1 MKQRKLLLIL
11 VLLCAVVQGA
21 WAQSSWDE
29 VYAITQTNSANWT
42 QLTEGSTTGKTLG
55 TAGSTTYYYAD
66 ANLTFS
72 NSTVSGSGLTILGTV
87 YFYVPDGVTVTCT
100 GAHANGQMGGGAGIE
115 LTEGNTL
122 YLLGSGT
129 LNATGGN
136 AADGGNG
143 GNGTDASCD
152 FNSMEWAWVGGNGH
166 GGNGGGGAGAGI
178 GTRGGTGGAGG
189 NAPEPEI
196 YYTTWTENGV
206 AGSAGSAGQTAGAKG
221 ELHVSKDITINA
233 TGGSQGSAG
242 TAGTAGKSCMRY
254 GSREYSIPGGGGG
267 GAGGFGGA
275 ANNIGPGGPGGGGG
289 GGGAKGSHDRTSTG
303 FYIIYANGGGGGQN
317 GDGSYAASGGTAGV
331 STANINNGTCDTN
344 DLSWV
349 QAEERGKESS
359 DVNTTTNGGAGGA
372 CGTSIIN
379 DVVSS
384 ETTTMTSGSY
394 TVLFD
399 VTVQSR
405 IQISGNVTLNLG
417 EGATL
422 MAKKGIEVS
431 KGNSLTINGPGA
443 LTIDGCDKNKSGIG
457 AFEVG
462 IITINGGTINVRGG
476 AHGAGIGGDEHNE
489 DGGTIIINGGVVTAQ
504 GAGSAAGIGGG
515 CGDYTTDGH
524 SSWGRCGNIIIN
536 GGQVTARGG
545 DETAGIGPGF
555 SLMGSNSGT
564 LTLGWTNAQE
574 DFIYCSGFKSGSS
587 SYGKITLNS
596 ITFAEGKQFVI
607 DGTATIATSSN
618 IGGQKIVPYTTEQ
631 LPLSGAGTLEN
642 PWRISSVADWNVLAQ
657 NIIAGNSYSGEY
669 VQLDADIE
677 IAGGVGGHDEKAEND
692 RPFSGTFLGNNKT
705 ITAAFSSITWGAA
718 PFRYISGAT
727 IKNLTVAGTIT
738 SNQYYTS
745 GLVGFAD
752 GENLIEG
759 CIVSATINQNSDYA
773 GGFVGNGKTSTT
785 TIRDCIF
792 QGTVNGTNYVD
803 HVNQGWHHYETTH
816 NVCGFWGYGDEG
828 STLIM
833 QNCLEK
839 GTYNTIDGMHP
850 IGLQNGTSNVTN
862 THYLTPQ
869 SGPLSHTV
877 VGGAYRAYSVNT
889 AEGEMLRPVQLLDGN
904 TYYTPCIITLDDSYR
919 LEDNSVSV
927 TPVVKASDETTLLT
941 LGTDY
946 TATVDGTEVTSYP
959 MSFTSLGFKTFTI
972 TGLGN
977 CNGSTS
983 ARFIVIG
990 QKGEGTPENPYTI
1003 SNTGEWDA
1011 FAYQVNHG
1019 NSYSG
1024 KYVQLDAD
1032 IDIDLPVGVRTS
1044 DTDTKPFSGTFLGN
1058 NKTIQ
1063 VSLVSDGNSGLA
1075 PFRQISGATI
1085 KDLKVAGTIA
1095 SDHRHTSG
1103 LVGFADGTNL
1113 IENCVVTAT
1122 INQHSDYAGGI
1133 VGHGLTSNTTL
1144 RGCVFAGIIN
1154 GIDMSEII
1162 YSHDG
1167 YQIKSWSPAFI
1178 GGIWGWSD
1186 SGTPTLENCL
1196 EAGTYTNIWSM
1207 HPIGLQGGSGS
1218 ITNCYYVKP
1227 QIGSPTNA
1235 CTVSGAKQAYTI
1247 TSGTGVTM
1255 ANSGE
1260 VRITY
1265 DVSRLTFYNGGLK
1278 YGEMLYAACDDVVS
1292 LTLSHDTN
1300 GDCNFIQYVASGG
1313 GTLSTQDAT
1322 SATLTMPASNV
1333 TIRSSWAIPTDGSGN
1348 HLISAENEWD
1358 VFCTNV
1364 ESGMAYSGQTV
1375 KLMADISV
1383 STMAGA
1389 SETNSFQGTFL
1400 GGGHTITAAITDNIN
1415 GGAAPFRYIKNA
1427 TIKNLTVAG
1436 TITSNQ
1442 RHMSGLVGFADSE
1455 GEGKNLIE
1463 GCTVTATLNI
1473 NTDYAGG
1480 IIGHGKSSATTIRGC
1495 VFAGTMNSNSNP
1507 NVGVI
1512 WGWSDSAT
1520 PTLEN
1525 SLEAGTYTGIS
1536 KLHPMGLQ
1544 KAAGTIT
1551 NCYYTTP
1558 QIGSPENACT
1568 VSGARHAYA
1577 VATAPAKLGN
1587 LVQDYGK
1594 VKVYDNGILYDGT
1607 YYVIPTPLAGS
1618 GTEDEPYI
1626 INNDYDWN
1634 SFAYHVNNGTN
1645 YSDQFVKL
1653 YSDISVSE
1661 MVGSS
1666 ETNSFQGTFLGDGVH
1681 TLTFT
1686 AGSSSAAFG
1695 EENCA
1700 PFRYTKDATIRDL
1713 KVTGTIYT
1721 SRKFAAGL
1729 VARNSGTTTITNC
1742 QIGTVIHSSFRGDG
1756 THGGIVAMPAG
1767 STTTNITGCIYNG
1780 RLLTTKSTTYCG
1792 GFVGWSGD
1800 NTVTVVHSLYA
1811 PDANIVVAAGETAI
1825 DNGAT
1830 FVRGNKPT
1838 VEANCYYTETMGS
1851 AQGTHAYALAT
1862 APANFGNLVQDYGML
1877 QVYGNGILYDGTY
1890 YVAPATV
1897 SLADNADNSTTISGA
1912 NGYMANVTLQ
1922 SRTLYRDGDWNTL
1935 CLPFSLDN
1943 IYGTCLQGATV
1954 KTLESTGFSDG
1965 TLTMNFTE
1973 NVNGIEAGKPYIVK
1987 WEPVDLSTLT
1997 THYTA
2002 QDGETL
2008 TGTLGANV
2016 KISIA
2021 AGATVKLQ
2029 DVTINGTN
2037 DQRYSW
2043 AGISCLGNATII
2055 LKGTNN
2061 VSGFSENYSGIYVPS
2076 GSTLTIKGSGS
2087 LTARGSDIGAGIGAE
2102 YYIPCGN
2109 IVIEGGTIN
2118 AYGGWLAAGIGG
2130 SWRALCGDITITDG
2144 VTKVYAESGSSEV
2157 GAIGAGY
2164 YSSCGTVTI
2173 GGTVGAITA
2182 SSHTYTGTRSGSVDV
2197 AMPNLVNPEFKS
2209 VINSDA
2215 PANVETDY
2223 VDFVGTY
2230 SPVSLPAGDRSN
2242 LYLGAGNTLYW
2253 PASSG
2258 RTINAFRAYF
2268 QLKQGLTAGEST
2280 NSQQSS
2286 VRAFVL
2292 NFGDDEG
2299 TTGIVEMRNEGNEG
2313 NKGNERNAFWYT
2325 LDGRRL
2331 SGKPTK
2337 SGVYIN
2343 GGRKVVVK

>member
-66 ANLTFS
+66 TNLTFS

-136 AADGGNG
+136 AADGSNGGNGGDAYMDYGNNYLYSGNG
-143 GNGTDASCD
+143 GN
-152 FNSMEWAWVGGNGH
+152 

-178 GTRGGTGGAGG
+178 GTRGGNGGAGG
-189 NAPEPEI
+189 AGGLRHERSGSG
-196 YYTTWTENGV
+196 TWSVANGNN
-206 AGSAGSAGQTAGAKG
+206 GSAGSAGTSAGAVG
-221 ELHVSKDITINA
+221 QLYRLQSLVNLNA
-233 TGGSQGSAG
+233 KGGSISNRAGAGGSAG
-242 TAGTAGKSCMRY
+242 WSALWDGYRNWSA
-254 GSREYSIPGGGGG
+254 PGGGGG
-267 GAGGFGGA
+267 GGGGYGGGA
-275 ANNIGPGGPGGGGG
+275 CDIGTGGPGGGGG
-289 GGGAKGSHDRTSTG
+289 GGGAGGCLDWKQSGYY
-303 FYIIYANGGGGGQN
+303 FYISAGGAGG
-317 GDGSYAASGGTAGV
+317 
-331 STANINNGTCDTN
+331 NNGKPNTTAPTGE
-344 DLSWV
+344 
-349 QAEERGKESS
+349 QAEVSPKYLENGKCGTNGSFDDD
-359 DVNTTTNGGAGGA
+359 DVSYGVGSATSGTGGAGGA
-372 CGTSIIN
+372 KGNNSVGGTTTFIVYSGAAVTFPTRIQVCGTA
-379 DVVSS
+379 
-384 ETTTMTSGSY
+384 E
-394 TVLFD
+394 
-399 VTVQSR
+399 
-405 IQISGNVTLNLG
+405 LNLG
-417 EGATL
+417 EDATL

-443 LTIDGCDKNKSGIG
+443 LTIDGCDENKSGIG

-462 IITINGGTINVRGG
+462 IITINGGTITSRGG
-476 AHGAGIGGDEHNE
+476 VHGAGIGGDEHNE

-574 DFIYCSGFKSGSS
+574 DFIYCSGFKSGSNY
-587 SYGKITLNS
+587 YGKITLNS

-618 IGGQKIVPYTTEQ
+618 IGGKKIVPYTTEQ

-642 PWRISSVADWNVLAQ
+642 PWRITSVADWNVLAQ

-677 IAGGVGGHDEKAEND
+677 ITRVVGGHEGNGVND

-752 GENLIEG
+752 GTNLIEN
-759 CIVSATINQNSDYA
+759 CVVTATINQNSDYA

-792 QGTVNGTNYVD
+792 QGTVNGTNYVV
-803 HVNQGWHHYETTH
+803 HVNQGWSHYETTH

-850 IGLQNGTSNVTN
+850 IGLQNGTSNLTN
-862 THYLTPQ
+862 THYLTPP

-877 VGGAYRAYSVNT
+877 VSGAYQAYSVNT
-889 AEGEMLRPVQLLDGN
+889 AEGEMLRPLQLLDGN

-927 TPVVKASDETTLLT
+927 TPVVKASDGTTLLT

-1333 TIRSSWAIPTDGSGN
+1333 TIRSRWAIPTDGSGN
-1348 HLISAENEWD
+1348 HLISYENEWD
-1358 VFCTNV
+1358 AFCTNV
-1364 ESGMAYSGQTV
+1364 ETGMAYSGQTV

-1383 STMAGA
+1383 SAMAGA
-1389 SETNSFQGTFL
+1389 SEANSFQGTFL
-1400 GGGHTITAAITDNIN
+1400 GGGHTITAAMTDTIN

-1463 GCTVTATLNI
+1463 DCAVTATLNV
-1473 NTDYAGG
+1473 NTDYVGG
-1480 IIGHGKSSATTIRGC
+1480 IVGHGLSSKTTIRGC
-1495 VFAGTMNSNSNP
+1495 VFAGTMNSNSDP

-1512 WGWSDSAT
+1512 WGWSDSGT

-1525 SLEAGTYTGIS
+1525 CLEAGTYTGIS

-1544 KAAGTIT
+1544 GGSGSIT
-1551 NCYYTTP
+1551 NCYYVKP
-1558 QIGSPENACT
+1558 QIGSPTNACT
-1568 VSGARHAYA
+1568 VSGAKQAYA
-1577 VATAPAKLGN
+1577 FVSAPTNLGN
-1587 LVQDYGK
+1587 LEHNYGTMT
-1594 VKVYDNGILYDGT
+1594 VYENGILY
-1607 YYVIPTPLAGS
+1607 
-1618 GTEDEPYI
+1618 
-1626 INNDYDWN
+1626 
-1634 SFAYHVNNGTN
+1634 
-1645 YSDQFVKL
+1645 
-1653 YSDISVSE
+1653 
-1661 MVGSS
+1661 
-1666 ETNSFQGTFLGDGVH
+1666 
-1681 TLTFT
+1681 
-1686 AGSSSAAFG
+1686 
-1695 EENCA
+1695 
-1700 PFRYTKDATIRDL
+1700 
-1713 KVTGTIYT
+1713 
-1721 SRKFAAGL
+1721 
-1729 VARNSGTTTITNC
+1729 
-1742 QIGTVIHSSFRGDG
+1742 
-1756 THGGIVAMPAG
+1756 GGI
-1767 STTTNITGCIYNG
+1767 
-1780 RLLTTKSTTYCG
+1780 
-1792 GFVGWSGD
+1792 
-1800 NTVTVVHSLYA
+1800 
-1811 PDANIVVAAGETAI
+1811 
-1825 DNGAT
+1825 
-1830 FVRGNKPT
+1830 
-1838 VEANCYYTETMGS
+1838 
-1851 AQGTHAYALAT
+1851 
-1862 APANFGNLVQDYGML
+1862 
-1877 QVYGNGILYDGTY
+1877 Y
-1890 YVAPATV
+1890 YVASTTV
-1897 SLADNADNSTTISGA
+1897 SLADNADNSTTISDNDGLPT
-1912 NGYMANVTLQ
+1912 NVTLVG
-1922 SRTLYRDGDWNTL
+1922 RTFYRDGDWNTL

-2164 YSSCGTVTI
+2164 NSSCGTVTI

-2182 SSHTYTGTRSGSVDV
+2182 SSHTYTGTGSGSVDV
-2197 AMPNLVNPEFKS
+2197 AMPNLVNPAFS
-2209 VINSDA
+2209 GVIISKGT
-2215 PANVETDY
+2215 ANVSTDY

-2230 SPVSLPAGDRSN
+2230 SPVSIAGEDRSV
-2242 LYLGAGNTLYW
+2242 LYLGDNSTLYY
-2253 PASSG
+2253 PNAAK
-2258 RTINAFRAYF
+2258 TIGAFRAYF
-2268 QLKQGLTAGEST
+2268 QLKQGLTAG
-2280 NSQQSS
+2280 SQSA

-2292 NFGDDEG
+2292 NFGDDSNA
-2299 TTGIVEMRNEGNEG
+2299 TGILTTNFTNPTNSDNE
-2313 NKGNERNAFWYT
+2313 WYS

-2331 SGKPTK
+2331 NGKPTQR
-2337 SGVYIN
+2337 GIYIN
-2343 GGRKVVVK
+2343 NGKKTIIK

>member
-1 MKQRKLLLIL
+1 
-11 VLLCAVVQGA
+11 
-21 WAQSSWDE
+21 
-29 VYAITQTNSANWT
+29 
-42 QLTEGSTTGKTLG
+42 
-55 TAGSTTYYYAD
+55 
-66 ANLTFS
+66 
-72 NSTVSGSGLTILGTV
+72 
-87 YFYVPDGVTVTCT
+87 
-100 GAHANGQMGGGAGIE
+100 
-115 LTEGNTL
+115 
-122 YLLGSGT
+122 
-129 LNATGGN
+129 
-136 AADGGNG
+136 
-143 GNGTDASCD
+143 
-152 FNSMEWAWVGGNGH
+152 
-166 GGNGGGGAGAGI
+166 
-178 GTRGGTGGAGG
+178 
-189 NAPEPEI
+189 
-196 YYTTWTENGV
+196 
-206 AGSAGSAGQTAGAKG
+206 
-221 ELHVSKDITINA
+221 
-233 TGGSQGSAG
+233 
-242 TAGTAGKSCMRY
+242 
-254 GSREYSIPGGGGG
+254 
-267 GAGGFGGA
+267 
-275 ANNIGPGGPGGGGG
+275 
-289 GGGAKGSHDRTSTG
+289 
-303 FYIIYANGGGGGQN
+303 
-317 GDGSYAASGGTAGV
+317 
-331 STANINNGTCDTN
+331 
-344 DLSWV
+344 
-349 QAEERGKESS
+349 
-359 DVNTTTNGGAGGA
+359 
-372 CGTSIIN
+372 
-379 DVVSS
+379 
-384 ETTTMTSGSY
+384 MTSGSY

-443 LTIDGCDKNKSGIG
+443 LTIDGCDENKSGIG

-555 SLMGSNSGT
+555 SLLGSNSGT

-574 DFIYCSGFKSGSS
+574 DFIYCSGFKSGSNY
-587 SYGKITLNS
+587 YGKITLNS

-618 IGGQKIVPYTTEQ
+618 IGGKKIVPYTTEQ

-642 PWRISSVADWNVLAQ
+642 PWRITSAADWNVLAQ

-705 ITAAFSSITWGAA
+705 ITAAFSSITQGAA

-738 SNQYYTS
+738 SDQYYTS

-785 TIRDCIF
+785 TIRGCIF
-792 QGTVNGTNYVD
+792 QGTVNGSIYV
-803 HVNQGWHHYETTH
+803 VHHYNGGYRYETTH

-850 IGLQNGTSNVTN
+850 IGLQNGTSNLTN

-889 AEGEMLRPVQLLDGN
+889 AEGEMLRPLQLLDGN

-983 ARFIVIG
+983 ASFIVIR

-1003 SNTGEWDA
+1003 SNTDEWDA
-1011 FAYQVNHG
+1011 FVYQVNLG

-1024 KYVQLDAD
+1024 KYVKLMDD
-1032 IDIDLPVGVRTS
+1032 IDISSTVGVLE
-1044 DTDTKPFSGTFLGN
+1044 DKPFSGTFNGGGH
-1058 NKTIQ
+1058 TITATINDN
-1063 VSLVSDGNSGLA
+1063 SDSGTA
-1075 PFRQISGATI
+1075 PFRYIKNATI
-1085 KDLKVAGTIA
+1085 KNLTVAGTIT
-1095 SDHRHTSG
+1095 SNQRHMSG
-1103 LVGFADGTNL
+1103 LVGFADSEGEGKNL
-1113 IENCVVTAT
+1113 IEGCTVTAT
-1122 INQHSDYAGGI
+1122 LNINTDYAGGI
-1133 VGHGLTSNTTL
+1133 IGHGKSSATTI
-1144 RGCVFAGIIN
+1144 RGCVFAGTMN
-1154 GIDMSEII
+1154 SNSNPNVGV
-1162 YSHDG
+1162 
-1167 YQIKSWSPAFI
+1167 
-1178 GGIWGWSD
+1178 IWGWSN
-1186 SGTPTLENCL
+1186 SGTPALENCL
-1196 EAGTYTNIWSM
+1196 EAGTYTGISKL
-1207 HPIGLQGGSGS
+1207 HPMGLQGGSGT
-1218 ITNCYYVKP
+1218 IANCYYVKP
-1227 QIGSPTNA
+1227 QIGSPSHA

-1333 TIRSSWAIPTDGSGN
+1333 TIRSRWAIPTDGSGN
-1348 HLISAENEWD
+1348 HLISYENEWD
-1358 VFCTNV
+1358 AFCTNV

-1400 GGGHTITAAITDNIN
+1400 GGGHTITAAMTDNIN

-1742 QIGTVIHSSFRGDG
+1742 QIGTVIHSSVSGDG

-1767 STTTNITGCIYNG
+1767 STTTNITGCVYNG
-1780 RLLTTKSTTYCG
+1780 RLLTTSSTQYCG

-1800 NTVTVVHSLYA
+1800 NTVTVAHSLYA

-1838 VEANCYYTETMGS
+1838 VEANCYYTEMMGS

-2029 DVTINGTN
+2029 DVTINGTK

-2055 LKGTNN
+2055 LKGTNT
-2061 VSGFSENYSGIYVPS
+2061 VKGFYLGYPGIHVPS

-2087 LTARGSDIGAGIGAE
+2087 LTASGRGDAAGIGGGTE
-2102 YYIPCGN
+2102 IPCGN

>member
-1 MKQRKLLLIL
+1 
-11 VLLCAVVQGA
+11 
-21 WAQSSWDE
+21 
-29 VYAITQTNSANWT
+29 
-42 QLTEGSTTGKTLG
+42 
-55 TAGSTTYYYAD
+55 
-66 ANLTFS
+66 
-72 NSTVSGSGLTILGTV
+72 
-87 YFYVPDGVTVTCT
+87 
-100 GAHANGQMGGGAGIE
+100 
-115 LTEGNTL
+115 
-122 YLLGSGT
+122 
-129 LNATGGN
+129 
-136 AADGGNG
+136 
-143 GNGTDASCD
+143 
-152 FNSMEWAWVGGNGH
+152 
-166 GGNGGGGAGAGI
+166 
-178 GTRGGTGGAGG
+178 
-189 NAPEPEI
+189 
-196 YYTTWTENGV
+196 
-206 AGSAGSAGQTAGAKG
+206 
-221 ELHVSKDITINA
+221 
-233 TGGSQGSAG
+233 
-242 TAGTAGKSCMRY
+242 
-254 GSREYSIPGGGGG
+254 
-267 GAGGFGGA
+267 
-275 ANNIGPGGPGGGGG
+275 
-289 GGGAKGSHDRTSTG
+289 
-303 FYIIYANGGGGGQN
+303 
-317 GDGSYAASGGTAGV
+317 
-331 STANINNGTCDTN
+331 
-344 DLSWV
+344 
-349 QAEERGKESS
+349 
-359 DVNTTTNGGAGGA
+359 
-372 CGTSIIN
+372 
-379 DVVSS
+379 
-384 ETTTMTSGSY
+384 MTSGSY

-476 AHGAGIGGDEHNE
+476 ANGAGIGGDEHNE
-489 DGGTIIINGGVVTAQ
+489 VGGTIIINGGVVTAQ

-536 GGQVTARGG
+536 GGQVTARGGG

-677 IAGGVGGHDEKAEND
+677 ITRAVGGHEGNGVND

-927 TPVVKASDETTLLT
+927 TPVVKASDGTTLLT

-1247 TSGTGVTM
+1247 TGDTGVTM

-1313 GTLSTQDAT
+1313 GTLSTPDAT

-1400 GGGHTITAAITDNIN
+1400 GGGHTITAAMTDTIN

-1442 RHMSGLVGFADSE
+1442 SHMSGLVGFADSE

-1463 GCTVTATLNI
+1463 DCAVTATLNI

-1512 WGWSDSAT
+1512 WGCSDSAT

-1525 SLEAGTYTGIS
+1525 SLEAGTYTGIK

>member
-1 MKQRKLLLIL
+1 MRLKNIL
-11 VLLCAVVQGA
+11 CIFALLCAVVQGA
-21 WAQSSWDE
+21 WAQANWDE

-42 QLTEGSTTGKTLG
+42 QLTEGSTTGQTIG
-55 TAGSTTYYYAD
+55 TTGATTYLHVTG
-66 ANLTFS
+66 NLTFS
-72 NSTVSGSGLTILGTV
+72 NTTAGGSGLTILGTV
-87 YFYVPDGVTVTCT
+87 YLYVPEGVTLTCT
-100 GAHANGQMGGGAGIE
+100 GANADGQTGAGAGIE

-136 AADGGNG
+136 AADGSNG
-143 GNGTDASCD
+143 GDGGDAYLNYENDYLYSGT
-152 FNSMEWAWVGGNGH
+152 GGN

-178 GTRGGTGGAGG
+178 GTRGGNGGAGG
-189 NAPEPEI
+189 AGGLRHERSGAG
-196 YYTTWTENGV
+196 TWSV
-206 AGSAGSAGQTAGAKG
+206 ADGNNGSAGSAGTSAGAVG
-221 ELHVSKDITINA
+221 QLYRLQSLVNLNA
-233 TGGSQGSAG
+233 KGGSIGNRSGAGGSAG
-242 TAGTAGKSCMRY
+242 WSALWDGTRNWSA
-254 GSREYSIPGGGGG
+254 PGGGGG
-267 GAGGFGGA
+267 GGGGYGGGA
-275 ANNIGPGGPGGGGG
+275 CDIGTGGPGGGGG
-289 GGGAKGSHDRTSTG
+289 GGGAGGCLDWKDSGYY
-303 FYIIYANGGGGGQN
+303 FYISAGGAGG
-317 GDGSYAASGGTAGV
+317 
-331 STANINNGTCDTN
+331 NNGKPNTTAQTGE
-344 DLSWV
+344 
-349 QAEERGKESS
+349 QAEVSPKYLENGRCGTNGSFDDD
-359 DVNTTTNGGAGGA
+359 DVSYGVGSATSGTGGAGGA
-372 CGTSIIN
+372 KGNNSVGGTTTFIVYSGAAVTFPTRIQVCGTA
-379 DVVSS
+379 
-384 ETTTMTSGSY
+384 E
-394 TVLFD
+394 
-399 VTVQSR
+399 
-405 IQISGNVTLNLG
+405 LNLG

-443 LTIDGCDKNKSGIG
+443 LTIDGCDENKSGIG

-476 AHGAGIGGDEHNE
+476 VHGAGIGGDEHNE

-555 SLMGSNSGT
+555 SLLGSNSGR

-574 DFIYCSGFKSGSS
+574 DFIYCSGFKSGSNY
-587 SYGKITLNS
+587 YGKITLNS

-618 IGGQKIVPYTTEQ
+618 IGGKKIVPYTTEQ

-642 PWRISSVADWNVLAQ
+642 PWRITSAADWNVLAQ

-677 IAGGVGGHDEKAEND
+677 IAGGVGGHDENGVNG

-705 ITAAFSSITWGAA
+705 ITAALSSNTQGAA

-738 SNQYYTS
+738 SDQYYTS

-785 TIRDCIF
+785 TIRGCIF
-792 QGTVNGTNYVD
+792 QGTVNGSIYV
-803 HVNQGWHHYETTH
+803 VHHSNGGYWYETTH

-850 IGLQNGTSNVTN
+850 IGLQNGTSNLTN

-889 AEGEMLRPVQLLDGN
+889 AEGEMLSPLQLLDGN
-904 TYYTPCIITLDDSYR
+904 TYYTPCIITFDDPYK
-919 LEDNSVSV
+919 LEDNPVSV

-959 MSFTSLGFKTFTI
+959 MSFTSLGIKTFTI

-983 ARFIVIG
+983 ASFIVIR

-1003 SNTGEWDA
+1003 SNTDEWDA
-1011 FAYQVNHG
+1011 FVYQVNLG

-1024 KYVQLDAD
+1024 KYVKLMDD
-1032 IDIDLPVGVRTS
+1032 IDISSTVGVLE
-1044 DTDTKPFSGTFLGN
+1044 DKPFSGTFNGGGH
-1058 NKTIQ
+1058 TITATINDN
-1063 VSLVSDGNSGLA
+1063 SDSGTA
-1075 PFRQISGATI
+1075 PFRYIKNATI
-1085 KDLKVAGTIA
+1085 KNLTVAGTIT
-1095 SDHRHTSG
+1095 SNQRHMSG
-1103 LVGFADGTNL
+1103 LVGFADSEGEGMNL
-1113 IENCVVTAT
+1113 IEDCAVTAT
-1122 INQHSDYAGGI
+1122 LNINTDYAGGI
-1133 VGHGLTSNTTL
+1133 IGHGNSSATTI
-1144 RGCVFAGIIN
+1144 RGCVFAGTMN
-1154 GIDMSEII
+1154 ASNNPNVGV
-1162 YSHDG
+1162 
-1167 YQIKSWSPAFI
+1167 
-1178 GGIWGWSD
+1178 IWGWSD

-1196 EAGTYTNIWSM
+1196 EAGTYTGISKL
-1207 HPIGLQGGSGS
+1207 HPMGLQGGSGT
-1218 ITNCYYVKP
+1218 IANCYYVKP
-1227 QIGSPTNA
+1227 QIGSPSHA

-1313 GTLSTQDAT
+1313 GTLSTPDAT

-1333 TIRSSWAIPTDGSGN
+1333 TIRSRWAIPTDGSGN
-1348 HLISAENEWD
+1348 HLISYENEWD
-1358 VFCTNV
+1358 AFCTNV
-1364 ESGMAYSGQTV
+1364 ETGMAYSGQTV

-1383 STMAGA
+1383 SAMAGS
-1389 SETNSFQGTFL
+1389 SEANSFQGTFD

-1442 RHMSGLVGFADSE
+1442 RHMSGLVGIADSE

-1544 KAAGTIT
+1544 KAAGTIDNCYYVTPQIGSPTNACTVSGARQAYALATTPANLGNLVKDYGLAKAYQNGILYGGTYYVIPRALTGGGTEESPYNIDNDYDWNCFAYSVNNGTSYSGEFVQLNSDISVSTMAGASETNSFQGTFLGGGHTITAAMTDNINGGAAPFRYIKNATIKNLTVAGTITSNQRHMSGLVGIADSEGEGKNLIEGCTVTATLNINTDYAGGIIGHGKSSATTIRGCVFAGTMNSNSDPNVGVFWGWSDSGTPTLENCLEAGTYTGISKLHPMGLQKAAGTIT

-1568 VSGARHAYA
+1568 VSGATKAYPMS
-1577 VATAPAKLGN
+1577 TAPYYLGGQ
-1587 LVQDYGK
+1587 VQDYGL
-1594 VKVYDNGILYDGT
+1594 VKAYENGILYGGK
-1607 YYVIPTPLAGS
+1607 YY
-1618 GTEDEPYI
+1618 
-1626 INNDYDWN
+1626 
-1634 SFAYHVNNGTN
+1634 
-1645 YSDQFVKL
+1645 
-1653 YSDISVSE
+1653 
-1661 MVGSS
+1661 M
-1666 ETNSFQGTFLGDGVH
+1666 
-1681 TLTFT
+1681 
-1686 AGSSSAAFG
+1686 
-1695 EENCA
+1695 
-1700 PFRYTKDATIRDL
+1700 
-1713 KVTGTIYT
+1713 
-1721 SRKFAAGL
+1721 
-1729 VARNSGTTTITNC
+1729 
-1742 QIGTVIHSSFRGDG
+1742 
-1756 THGGIVAMPAG
+1756 
-1767 STTTNITGCIYNG
+1767 
-1780 RLLTTKSTTYCG
+1780 
-1792 GFVGWSGD
+1792 
-1800 NTVTVVHSLYA
+1800 
-1811 PDANIVVAAGETAI
+1811 
-1825 DNGAT
+1825 
-1830 FVRGNKPT
+1830 
-1838 VEANCYYTETMGS
+1838 
-1851 AQGTHAYALAT
+1851 
-1862 APANFGNLVQDYGML
+1862 APA
-1877 QVYGNGILYDGTY
+1877 II
-1890 YVAPATV
+1890 
-1897 SLADNADNSTTISGA
+1897 SLADNADNSTTISDNDGLPT
-1912 NGYMANVTLQ
+1912 NVTLVG
-1922 SRTLYRDGDWNTL
+1922 RTFYRDGAWNTL

-1954 KTLESTGFSDG
+1954 KTLESTSFSDG

-2008 TGTLGANV
+2008 TGTLGGDY

-2029 DVTINGTN
+2029 DVTINGTK
-2037 DQRYSW
+2037 DERYSW

-2055 LKGTNN
+2055 LKGTNT
-2061 VSGFSENYSGIYVPS
+2061 VKGFYLGYPGIHVPS

-2087 LTARGSDIGAGIGAE
+2087 LTASGRGDAAGIGGGTG
-2102 YYIPCGN
+2102 IPCGN

-2118 AYGGWLAAGIGG
+2118 AYGGFGAAGIGG
-2130 SWRALCGDITITDG
+2130 GRYATCGDITITDG
-2144 VTKVYAESGSSEV
+2144 VTKVYAERGAYV
-2157 GAIGAGY
+2157 GAIGRGDE
-2164 YSSCGTVTI
+2164 STCGTVTI
-2173 GGTVGAITA
+2173 GGEVKNITA
-2182 SSHTYTGTRSGSVDV
+2182 STYTYTGTGSGSVDV
-2197 AMPNLVNPEFKS
+2197 AVPNLVNPVFKN
-2209 VINSDA
+2209 VFISDA
-2215 PANVETDY
+2215 KANVSTDY
-2223 VDFVGTY
+2223 VDFIGTY
-2230 SPVSLPAGDRSN
+2230 SPVSIYTAEKTN
-2242 LYLGAGNTLYW
+2242 LYLGADNTLYY
-2253 PASSG
+2253 PTASDF
-2258 RTINAFRAYF
+2258 TVNACRGYF
-2268 QLKQGLTAGEST
+2268 QLKLGDNE
-2280 NSQQSS
+2280 
-2286 VRAFVL
+2286 VKAFNI
-2292 NFGDDEG
+2292 NFGDGE
-2299 TTGIVEMRNEGNEG
+2299 TTGIISVNGSGFMVNDSD
-2313 NKGNERNAFWYT
+2313 AWYS

-2331 SGKPTK
+2331 NGKP
-2337 SGVYIN
+2337 SRAGVYVNN
-2343 GGRKVVVK
+2343 GKKVVIK

>member
-1 MKQRKLLLIL
+1 MIL
-11 VLLCAVVQGA
+11 ALLCAVVQGA

-443 LTIDGCDKNKSGIG
+443 LTIDGCDENKSGIG

-574 DFIYCSGFKSGSS
+574 DFIYCSGFKSGSNY
-587 SYGKITLNS
+587 YGKITLNS

-677 IAGGVGGHDEKAEND
+677 ITRAVGGHEGNGVND

-850 IGLQNGTSNVTN
+850 IGLQNGTSNLTN

-927 TPVVKASDETTLLT
+927 TPVVKASDGTTLLT

-1247 TSGTGVTM
+1247 TGDTGVTM

-1400 GGGHTITAAITDNIN
+1400 GGGHTITAAMTDNIN

-1512 WGWSDSAT
+1512 WGWSNSGT
-1520 PTLEN
+1520 PALEN

-2029 DVTINGTN
+2029 DVTINGTK